1 MFYFIYI
8 FNFAFQS
15 TLQMSTKA
23 IEDLQQI
30 KAIMERST
38 KFLSLSGW
46 SGIWVGIC
54 GLLASGILYNW
65 KMDFNYTEDSNYNAF
80 NLLAL
85 ALITLVVALA
95 GGLYFTIQKT
105 KKQGATF
112 FNKVTKRLL
121 LRFSFPLVIGGILC
135 IIFYTKFLLPL
146 TLPSTILFYG
156 LALYAIQEDTVKEI
170 KTMALLE
177 ILLGLLAFYFVDYS
191 LLFWALGFGVIHM
204 LYGIIL
210 WNKYDKELK

>member
-1 MFYFIYI
+1 
-8 FNFAFQS
+8 
-15 TLQMSTKA
+15 MSTKA

-54 GLLASGILYNW
+54 GLLASGILYRW
-65 KMDFNYTEDSNYNAF
+65 SVDFNYTEDSNYNAF